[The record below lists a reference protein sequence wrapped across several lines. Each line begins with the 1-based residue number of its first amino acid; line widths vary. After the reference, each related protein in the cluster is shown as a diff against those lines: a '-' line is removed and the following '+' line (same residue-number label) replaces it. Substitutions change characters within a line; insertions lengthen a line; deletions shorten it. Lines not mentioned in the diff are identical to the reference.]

1 MKTFSSLAT
10 QLGSA
15 LVGAG
20 AAWCLLLPSVPDVS
34 GPDPEKPVSSAAA
47 TPPVIP
53 PVTPPASP
61 SVASVQ
67 RALATPLPVN
77 RRSAFQGILDGIR
90 SYEDAKRVYDVI
102 LEEERNGRLHPD
114 FKVALLERAGA
125 VCGQQFAD
133 LLVPADRSAIPDI
146 ALGPVMR
153 EWASVDPVKAVE
165 WVNQAEGSFKLVL
178 GTALIEGAAVTNPEY
193 ARNTFAALPPPAQ
206 AAAIPAAIDLE
217 ARAGGLEGIKQWYAG
232 YIASVADR
240 KYRPNIEES
249 MSGEAFEMAAAR
261 VVKGDRTAALAWLEQ
276 SWDHAAAI
284 ASLQQ
289 RTPEYTKTLVKDWV
303 GSDPDSLGQ
312 WLNANKDSFAYDRIT
327 EQFAA
332 NIAAMDPAS
341 AEAWVQTIQNLEIQ
355 SASRKEVEFR
365 KAFSKLGEKRP
376 MPVPKSQGLGQ
387 GRGRP

>member
-10 QLGSA
+10 HLGSA

-20 AAWCLLLPSVPDVS
+20 AAWWLLLLSVPDVS
-34 GPDPEKPVSSAAA
+34 GPGPGEAVSPDSPVPGIAAA

-53 PVTPPASP
+53 PASR
-61 SVASVQ
+61 SVESVQ

-77 RRSAFQGILDGIR
+77 RRAAFQEILNGIR

-102 LEEERNGRLHPD
+102 VEEERNGRLHPD

-133 LLVPADRSAIPDI
+133 LFVPADRSAIPDI

-153 EWASVDPVKAVE
+153 GWASVDPVKAVE
-165 WVNQAEGSFKLVL
+165 WVNQADGSFKLVL

-206 AAAIPAAIDLE
+206 AAAITAAIDLE
-217 ARAGGLEGIKQWYAG
+217 ARTGGLEGIKQWYAG

-240 KYRPNIEES
+240 NYRPNIEES
-249 MSGEAFEMAAAR
+249 MSGEAFEMVAAR
-261 VVKGDRTAALAWLEQ
+261 VVKGDRTAAIAWLEQ

-303 GSDPDSLGQ
+303 GSNPDSLGQ
-312 WLNANKDSFAYDRIT
+312 WLNTNKHSFAYDRIT

-332 NIAAMDPAS
+332 NIAAMDPES
-341 AEAWVQTIQNLEIQ
+341 AEAWVQTIQNPAIQ
-355 SASRKEVEFR
+355 SAARKDVEFR
-365 KAFSKLGEKRP
+365 KAFSKLGEKRT
-376 MPVPKSQGLGQ
+376 MPVPKS
-387 GRGRP
+387 